1 MSLPVASI
9 IFSPHTPPEKY
20 VPLAQEAE
28 RLGLSEVWVWEDCF
42 YESGIAAAA
51 AILSATQQITVG
63 VGLLP
68 VPLRAVSLTA
78 MEVATVARM
87 FPGRFVPGVGHGV
100 LEWMAQAGVRVA
112 SPMTLLREQTVALRR
127 LLAGEEV
134 STSGR
139 YVNLDRVRL
148 NWPPS
153 PTPPV
158 LVGAVG
164 AKTLAL
170 AGEVGDGVILVG
182 ELPPEGTR
190 QALDTALSAR
200 REAGVEEP
208 FDVVQFSEIAWDAS
222 AGEVR
227 DLVAAFGEAGATRV
241 PFLTLDSQG
250 KPDPYD
256 GIGRLMAT
264 IAAIVHE

>member
-9 IFSPHTPPEKY
+9 IFSPHTPPEMY
-20 VPLAQEAE
+20 APLAKEAE
-28 RLGLSEVWVWEDCF
+28 RLGLTEVWVWEDCF

-51 AILSATQQITVG
+51 AILSATEHLTVG
-63 VGLLP
+63 IGLLP

-87 FPGRFVPGVGHGV
+87 FPGRFAPGVGHGV
-100 LEWMAQAGVRVA
+100 LVWMAQAGVRVA
-112 SPMTLLREQTVALRR
+112 SPMTLLREQTVALRS

-182 ELPPEGTR
+182 ELSPEETR
-190 QALDTALSAR
+190 GALDIALSAR
-200 REAGVEEP
+200 KQAGVEQP
-208 FDVVQFSEIAWDAS
+208 FDAVKFSEIAWDAS
-222 AGEVR
+222 VDEVR
-227 DLVAAFGEAGATRV
+227 DLVGAFGDAGATRV

-250 KPDPYD
+250 KPDPHD
-256 GIGRLMAT
+256 GIGTLMET
-264 IAAIVHE
+264 IAKLARG